1 MKVET
6 HDSFAY
12 PKEEHQAIKMLVN
25 IINKTSSKI
34 ETGDK
39 VNPSDLNNIN
49 KLIEWIDKCHH
60 AKEEEVIIPKL
71 QSKTKNLDESIK
83 TLLND
88 HKLGRNLVHN
98 IRNDSENWM
107 GEHKPNE
114 SLARNLRAY
123 AAFLSEHIE
132 KEDQVF
138 DAKETKLFTD
148 KDHEEAI
155 TQFDE
160 IEKRIGLCTSK
171 KMRVA
176 VFDLHKKLG

>member
-1 MKVET
+1 M
-6 HDSFAY
+6 S
-12 PKEEHQAIKMLVN
+12 
-25 IINKTSSKI
+25 
-34 ETGDK
+34 
-39 VNPSDLNNIN
+39 
-49 KLIEWIDKCHH
+49 
-60 AKEEEVIIPKL
+60 
-71 QSKTKNLDESIK
+71 QS
-83 TLLND
+83 
-88 HKLGRNLVHN
+88 
-98 IRNDSENWM
+98 
-107 GEHKPNE
+107 NE

-160 IEKRIGLCTSK
+160 IEKRIGLGTSK

>member
-1 MKVET
+1 MEARN
-6 HDSFAY
+6 SFAHL
-12 PKEEHQAIKMLVN
+12 KEEHQVIKMLIN

-34 ETGDK
+34 ETGNK

-49 KLIEWIDKCHH
+49 KLIELIDKCHH
-60 AKEEEVIIPKL
+60 AKEEEVILSKL
-71 QSKTKNLDESIK
+71 QSKTKNLDEPIK

-160 IEKRIGLCTSK
+160 IEKRVGLSTSE
-171 KMRVA
+171 KMRATVL
-176 VFDLHKKLG
+176 DLHKKLG

>member
-1 MKVET
+1 MEARN
-6 HDSFAY
+6 SFAY
-12 PKEEHQAIKMLVN
+12 LKEEHQVIKMLIN

-49 KLIEWIDKCHH
+49 KLIELIDKCHH
-60 AKEEEVIIPKL
+60 AKEEEIIFSKL
-71 QSKTKNLDESIK
+71 QSKTKNLDEPIK

-132 KEDQVF
+132 KEDQAF
-138 DAKETKLFTD
+138 DAKETMLFTD

-160 IEKRIGLCTSK
+160 IEKRVGLGTSE
-171 KMRVA
+171 KMRATVL
-176 VFDLHKKLG
+176 DLHKKLG